1 MSPLLECQNIDLSHQ
16 SKWNV
21 AECLWFNVGTT
32 MLILQGE
39 MTHFTV
45 VMDYHFNII
54 CSLNSV
60 YVSFGR
66 WNFDVHYVWFRG

>member
-1 MSPLLECQNIDLSHQ
+1 M
-16 SKWNV
+16 

-32 MLILQGE
+32 MLILKGE

-66 WNFDVHYVWFRG
+66 WNFDVHHVWFRGELYYTLLLTFSYNLKYT

>member
-16 SKWNV
+16 PKWNV

-32 MLILQGE
+32 MLILKGE